1 MSNTQDF
8 LKNLEKVKDILEV
21 SILVTL
27 GIKSHTN
34 IPNNKGIK
42 AVKESMRNAKKSNWY
57 LQKV

>member
-21 SILVTL
+21 SIIVIL
-27 GIKSHTN
+27 GLKSYAN

-42 AVKESMRNAKKSNWY
+42 AVKESIRNAKKNWY